1 MENASQRKIQLVC
14 GSGIQT
20 VDLGRFLTFAG
31 NSENPFVSDGCVIQ
45 VQQKQGVVTIFGAV
59 NRPGSYE
66 LLSGEKLYDIIQLAM
81 GIAKDAYLEN
91 IEIVRFVSSS
101 DDTEILSKSLAE
113 ILKNPKSSEN
123 ILLQP
128 DDHIFVKQM
137 KDYHLHQSVSI
148 SGEVKFPSIFTIEEG
163 KTRLLDIIE
172 KAGGVTAD
180 ADLSLGQII
189 RQMWIAKEDPTATI
203 VDSFPSMDME
213 GMFSFVDF
221 NYLKLTHRHQKGI
234 ISVDFEKLIN
244 GDGDDQNIFGNQA

>member
-1 MENASQRKIQLVC
+1 M
-14 GSGIQT
+14 
-20 VDLGRFLTFAG
+20 
-31 NSENPFVSDGCVIQ
+31 
-45 VQQKQGVVTIFGAV
+45 

-189 RQMWIAKEDPTATI
+189 RQMWIAKED
-203 VDSFPSMDME
+203 
-213 GMFSFVDF
+213 
-221 NYLKLTHRHQKGI
+221 N
-234 ISVDFEKLIN
+234 LI
-244 GDGDDQNIFGNQA
+244 GDDLDNPMPLFHREPCEFACAAVGVEAVNAPVHQEIHHPSELGLVDVAVAVQRDHVGCEYALQTARGHRIAL